1 MINQYLVEDLRKLGL
16 WTPGMK
22 NAIIGAGGSVQGI
35 ASIPAE
41 LKELYKTVWEIK
53 VVRLA

>member
-1 MINQYLVEDLRKLGL
+1 VINQYLVEDLRKLGL